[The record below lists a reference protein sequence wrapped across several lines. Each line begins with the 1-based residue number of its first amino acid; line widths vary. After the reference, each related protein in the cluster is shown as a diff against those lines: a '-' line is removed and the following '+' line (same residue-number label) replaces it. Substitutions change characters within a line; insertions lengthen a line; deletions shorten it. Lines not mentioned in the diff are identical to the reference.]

1 MKLISLFLTLTLSA
15 STIYAKSTT
24 ESIGDVFSIAI
35 PASAY
40 VTALYLNDKDGQIQ
54 FYKSFGTTM
63 ATTYV
68 LKYTV
73 REKRP
78 DSNNKDSFPSGH
90 TSSAFAGASYIHM
103 KYGLKYAIIPY
114 LAAAYTGYSRVN
126 SNKHHTQDV
135 VASAAIGILSSWYFV
150 TPYKNLTITPLYG
163 SDFKGLN
170 LSYRW

>member
-90 TSSAFAGASYIHM
+90 TSSAFAGASSP
-103 KYGLKYAIIPY
+103 IIPY
-114 LAAAYTGYSRVN
+114 QIRQQAY
-126 SNKHHTQDV
+126 
-135 VASAAIGILSSWYFV
+135 L
-150 TPYKNLTITPLYG
+150 LY
-163 SDFKGLN
+163 N
-170 LSYRW
+170 